1 MDEKTYY
8 KQIFEELETEL
19 THENHV
25 LANLKGRL
33 NKLAIEGWTSLA
45 PLKELM
51 LQSETKKESIEKAI
65 EEIKKEVPVRLKK
78 ASSLPLKKATTKKK
92 VPDKGETLVCETC
105 GLGVVVDDVTGVVL
119 FEELICCGKPMKAK
133 KTSPKKAP
141 AAKKASAAKK

>member
-8 KQIFEELETEL
+8 KQILEELETEL
-19 THENHV
+19 THENHI

-45 PLKELM
+45 PLKELT

-65 EEIKKEVPVRLKK
+65 EEINRELPMPVKP
-78 ASSLPLKKATTKKK
+78 LPVKKATTKKK

-105 GLGVVVDDVTGVVL
+105 GLGVVVDDVTGVDL
-119 FEELICCGKPMKAK
+119 FEELICCGKPMNAK

-141 AAKKASAAKK
+141 AAKKATIAKK